1 MGRARV
7 NGDGTAGIAVV
18 GPGECHVWSA
28 RAHWVP
34 ELLDVLDEGER
45 ERCAQFRREEHRGLY
60 LTAHVLA
67 RRVVAAQLSVDPRD
81 VIFVL
86 VCKHCTEPRG
96 RPHGKPTLPG
106 TPLELSL
113 SHSGRRVMVA
123 LTTAGPVGVDVEEV
137 ARQADLPLDV
147 LSAPERAELERLP
160 SVDRAG
166 AFTRYWAR
174 KEAVLKATGEGLM
187 VDPATLTVTGPAAPA
202 QLIEWRER
210 PEPHLPVR
218 LEDLDEG
225 DDYRAAV
232 AVVGDGDR
240 VQVVRHPDTDV
251 RV

>member
-1 MGRARV
+1 MSRV
-7 NGDGTAGIAVV
+7 AGDGTVGIALV

-28 RAHWVP
+28 EAHWVP
-34 ELLDVLDEGER
+34 ELLDLLDDGER
-45 ERCAQFRREEHRGLY
+45 ERCAQFRREEHRALY
-60 LTAHVLA
+60 LTAHALA
-67 RRVVAAQLSVDPRD
+67 RRVVAAQLAVDPRD
-81 VIFVL
+81 VTFVL
-86 VCKHCTEPRG
+86 VCKHCTEPQG

-123 LTTAGPVGVDVEEV
+123 LTTAGPVGVDIEEI

-160 SVDRAG
+160 AAERGA

-210 PEPHLPVR
+210 LEPHLPVR
-218 LEDLDEG
+218 LEDLDAG

-232 AVVGDGDR
+232 AVVGDDDR
-240 VQVVRHPDTDV
+240 VQVVQHSDV